1 MRYILSV
8 PTPAFPVDTAL
19 QRPRCAA
26 AGPFLIP
33 INPLL
38 SSVFVPPI
46 NLVPRPAITLVVGPA
61 HPRRSTAWRYSFSAS
76 SVARLLRARYR
87 VAHWVPVARLL
98 CARYR
103 TARPRLARSRAARP
117 RLARS
122 RAVRPPFARYPLT
135 TRWLPARSAL
145 VTCIGYA
152 LRDASCALFRA
163 LPASCPLV
171 TALPAFCALLAHLA
185 RSSPVARLLCALS
198 RAARL
203 VRARRSLPASCAPCP
218 PSARSFPPRP
228 RSLRVSAA
236 LCLSDADPRLLA
248 RLLPA
253 RCAPSLFLDTFPFAA
268 SFLCPLAPSPSLT
281 CCRKAMLLL

>member
-1 MRYILSV
+1 MRYILLV

-87 VAHWVPVARLL
+87 VARWVPVARLL

-103 TARPRLARSRAARP
+103 AACPRLARSC
-117 RLARS
+117 ARS

-152 LRDASCALFRA
+152 LRDASCTLFRA

-171 TALPAFCALLAHLA
+171 TALPASCALL
-185 RSSPVARLLCALS
+185 ARLLCALS
-198 RAARL
+198 RAARLVRL
-203 VRARRSLPASCAPCP
+203 VRARRSLPASCAPCL

-236 LCLSDADPRLLA
+236 LCLSDADLRRLA
-248 RLLPA
+248 HLLPA

-268 SFLCPLAPSPSLT
+268 SFLRPLAPSPSLT